1 MFEEKEKEYLISLIS
16 SQTRQR
22 RQLYNYLNFLS
33 CKTDDYRENYLNYK
47 FNYRKPANEAK
58 IDISEEEIV
67 KKNENFLK
75 FIENEMSDLF
85 RFLEKLKEYV
95 ENWSKINPGGIQSPN
110 EMYDYYKHH
119 KIKSLKNYR
128 NKEIMQRSDLLG
140 ILFQNMMNLK
150 EDSMVRESIK
160 TDVRLNNIRNKF
172 LNKMQKQSSDI
183 ERSNDI
189 ISHFKEYIQKNYKDS
204 PMKLSLAII
213 NLQIKNVSP
222 KLLHS
227 FQNKRPSSKL
237 LQINIKIYPINIII
251 GFYLNKELI
260 YNNYKFIF
268 TLKEEYK
275 RQANNDFILHKKI
288 KILFYER
295 IISILNMIYEEKRRL
310 NINNTIIIF
319 DEEYSKEFLKRFIHY
334 INDYNLVNKIKCNLC
349 QNNAKFSYV
358 EKCFLPPFYKLYK
371 EKENLPPG
379 LKTNNNDSESKL
391 FFHEECFKKMAN
403 PYL

>member
-16 SQTRQR
+16 SQARQR

-47 FNYRKPANEAK
+47 FNYPIPSNEAK

-75 FIENEMSDLF
+75 FIENEMSELF

-95 ENWSKINPGGIQSPN
+95 ENWSKIGGIQNPN

-119 KIKSLKNYR
+119 KIKTLKNYR
-128 NKEIMQRSDLLG
+128 NKEIIQRSDLLG
-140 ILFQNMMNLK
+140 ILFKNMMNLK

-160 TDVRLNNIRNKF
+160 TDVRLNNIRNKY
-172 LNKMQKQSSDI
+172 LSKMQKQSSDI
-183 ERSNDI
+183 ERNNDI
-189 ISHFKEYIQKNYKDS
+189 NSYFKEYIQMNYKDS
-204 PMKLSLAII
+204 PIKLSLETK
-213 NLQIKNVSP
+213 NPQIKNISP
-222 KLLHS
+222 KLLHLV
-227 FQNKRPSSKL
+227 NKRPSSKP
-237 LQINIKIYPINIII
+237 LQINIKIYPINIFI

-260 YNNYKFIF
+260 YNNYKFVF
-268 TLKEEYK
+268 TLREEYK
-275 RQANNDFILHKKI
+275 RPTNNDFILHKKI

-334 INDYNLVNKIKCNLC
+334 INDYYLINKIKCSLC
-349 QNNAKFSYV
+349 QTTAKYSYV

-379 LKTNNNDSESKL
+379 LKSNNNDSESKL

>member
-47 FNYRKPANEAK
+47 FNFRTTTNEAK
-58 IDISEEEIV
+58 IDITEEEIA
-67 KKNENFLK
+67 KKNENYLK
-75 FIENEMSDLF
+75 FIETEMSELF
-85 RFLEKLKEYV
+85 LFLEKLKEYA
-95 ENWSKINPGGIQSPN
+95 ENWSKISSGGIQNFN
-110 EMYDYYKHH
+110 EMYDYYKNH
-119 KIKSLKNYR
+119 KIKALKNHR

-140 ILFQNMMNLK
+140 ILFENMMNLK

-183 ERSNDI
+183 ERSNDMN
-189 ISHFKEYIQKNYKDS
+189 SYFKEYIQMNYKDS
-204 PMKLSLAII
+204 PMKLSII
-213 NLQIKNVSP
+213 NLPIKNISS
-222 KLLHS
+222 KLLFS
-227 FQNKRPSSKL
+227 LQNKRLSSKF
-237 LQINIKIYPINIII
+237 LQINIKIYPINIFI

-260 YNNYKFIF
+260 YNNYKFIL

-275 RQANNDFILHKKI
+275 RPTNNDFIIHKKI

-310 NINNTIIIF
+310 NINNTIIIL
-319 DEEYSKEFLKRFIHY
+319 DEEYTREFLKRFIHY
-334 INDYNLVNKIKCNLC
+334 INDYYLINKIKCSLC
-349 QNNAKFSYV
+349 QTTAKYSYV

-379 LKTNNNDSESKL
+379 LKINNSENKL

>member
-47 FNYRKPANEAK
+47 FNYRTPANEAK

-75 FIENEMSDLF
+75 FIENEMSELF

-95 ENWSKINPGGIQSPN
+95 ENWSKINPGGIQSPK

-119 KIKSLKNYR
+119 KIKALKNYR

-189 ISHFKEYIQKNYKDS
+189 ISYFKEYIQKNYKDS

-310 NINNTIIIF
+310 NIKVKNF
-319 DEEYSKEFLKRFIHY
+319 
-334 INDYNLVNKIKCNLC
+334 
-349 QNNAKFSYV
+349 
-358 EKCFLPPFYKLYK
+358 
-371 EKENLPPG
+371 
-379 LKTNNNDSESKL
+379 
-391 FFHEECFKKMAN
+391 
-403 PYL
+403 